1 MGARAA
7 KPEATNYFKEIRM
20 STLRTVAMVLLVIG
34 ILGLFVP
41 GIPGGEFIRYAVIL
55 ALIVFVV
62 DLFSGRKVA

>member
-1 MGARAA
+1 
-7 KPEATNYFKEIRM
+7 M